1 MLRSMLVTV
10 ISALVLLS
18 AAPLCNSLQHFKS
31 TSLKLTPGRMTAVKQ
46 IQGLGQSALTLGN
59 SHSQSNMFER
69 SKTTLYS
76 TIEPAV
82 DPNALSARTTARKTG
97 IVIFVLAVTDLG
109 QLFLEFRLGVY
120 SSE

>member
-59 SHSQSNMFER
+59 SHSHSHSHSHSQSNMFER

-97 IVIFVLAVTDLG
+97 IVIFVLAVTDLA
-109 QLFLEFRLGVY
+109 GVI
-120 SSE
+120 